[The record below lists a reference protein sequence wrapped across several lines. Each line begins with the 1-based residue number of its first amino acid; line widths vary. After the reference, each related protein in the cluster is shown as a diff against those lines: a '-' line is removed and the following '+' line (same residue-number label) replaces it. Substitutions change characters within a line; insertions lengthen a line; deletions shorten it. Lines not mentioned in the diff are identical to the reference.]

1 MGTHYPRA
9 KDGGHGQPSGSI
21 ALDLG
26 RAGTGTSGN
35 PSLAQGVFSEIR
47 LLQKFKPGQIWAL
60 YSDIDKYPNCYA
72 FIEKVEL
79 QNNEVQA
86 RWLEVCPDGELEKIS
101 IEDRTVG
108 CGTYKVGNTDG
119 IMIYTDMKSF
129 SHRVNAIFTGRRN
142 SYEIYPRKD
151 EVWALL
157 KGWDIGWSSD
167 AHNQKKYKYE
177 VVQVLSDFTTGTSI
191 TVMPLVKI
199 KVFVSLFMQS
209 KEATPYLIRQDD
221 TIWFSHCIP
230 YRLMGAAESEG
241 IPEGALELDPAALP
255 LNLEQPHVRVVS
267 ESRSVK
273 GSEFDAA
280 YAGSSRGNKSHK
292 ESEGVGERQHATC
305 MNRGIFAK
313 TSVVENRD
321 HNTPST
327 VEGMDVAEES
337 DHAQA
342 KVLCP
347 EFFDFDQLRDVSRF
361 RRNQIWAVYDT
372 KCCIPRFYA
381 RITKVRRAPKFEVH
395 FVSLEFDPRNKA
407 EVAWSRGELPVACG
421 HFKHGA
427 SHTAKETKI
436 FSQIISYE
444 KIRTRNSFEIYPK
457 KGEVWALF
465 KGWDIGWSSDAK
477 NHTDFM
483 YEVVQVLSDF
493 TTSTSIIAMP
503 LVKGT
508 ERDGIPE
515 GAVELDPDAL
525 PPNLEDAFASVVPES
540 SYTQSA
546 VQDSTDVYEESDDII
561 QAEFECAESEF
572 HEFTEMRSLDKFK
585 PGQIW
590 ALYNDMDKFPNYY
603 AGIRKVDLKNNKV
616 QILTHT
622 DSSIQV
628 KLLRKVDGHR
638 TVFRREPSVETI
650 CKEEYLKFSHQIP
663 RFHLTNEKGGKLRG
677 CLELDPFSVPE
688 RFLGIDS
695 MVFKKAWGT
704 AFMKFSNSVE
714 SGQSLVTR
722 EYDKPGEEKYYVSIQ
737 GIFFTLS
744 FCLAEKIRNSMFAF
758 CSLGVKIDDNI
769 NTRLGPYVFKIC
781 QLAYDWGWFFWFQP
795 GMAVFGGRC
804 LSIKERLN
812 PKPLRKG
819 LASATLLTGWMIWKQ
834 RNACVF
840 EGDQPSVHQP
850 TEHIKAEAA
859 LWARTGAS
867 SLRLVIPSTWD
878 VH

>member
-1 MGTHYPRA
+1 MNLHNTCL
-9 KDGGHGQPSGSI
+9 QEQLSGSNS
-21 ALDLG
+21 A
-26 RAGTGTSGN
+26 RPQTFWTSCPACRYRYEYYHEISQKTVRCQNCSKAFVAHVLTDQPVHSGPEQSVWKN
-35 PSLAQGVFSEIR
+35 AGVFSEIR
-47 LLQKFKPGQIWAL
+47 LIRKFKPGQIWAL

-79 QNNEVQA
+79 QNNEVQT

-108 CGTYKVGNTDG
+108 CGTYKVATTDG

-255 LNLEQPHVRVVS
+255 LNLEQPHVRVIS

-280 YAGSSRGNKSHK
+280 YAGSSRGNKPRK

-305 MNRGIFAK
+305 MNAGIFAK
-313 TSVVENRD
+313 TSVVENRY

-337 DHAQA
+337 DDVQA
-342 KVLCP
+342 EVLCP

-361 RRNQIWAVYDT
+361 RRNQIWAVYDSQ
-372 KCCIPRFYA
+372 CCMPRFYA

-395 FVSLEFDPRNKA
+395 FVLLEFDPRNKA

-444 KIRTRNSFEIYPK
+444 KSRTRNSFEVYPK

-477 NHTDFM
+477 NHTDFQ
-483 YEVVQVLSDF
+483 YEVVQIVSDF

-503 LVKGT
+503 LVKLRGFVSLFTGLEEATPYVIPQDNTLRFSHCVPYHWMEGT

-540 SYTQSA
+540 SYTHSA

-561 QAEFECAESEF
+561 QEEYECAESEF
-572 HEFTEMRSLDKFK
+572 HEFTEMRSLDKLK

-616 QILTHT
+616 QVRWLYVSPRGEEEKRLVNEDRPVGCGIFTVSGENDAIKTYTGTQSFSHPVCSSPTGREKEFEIIPLPREIWAVYKDWRAGWTAHDFKNCDYELVEILTHT

-650 CKEEYLKFSHQIP
+650 CKDEYLKFSHQIP

-695 MVFKKAWGT
+695 V
-704 AFMKFSNSVE
+704 
-714 SGQSLVTR
+714 
-722 EYDKPGEEKYYVSIQ
+722 
-737 GIFFTLS
+737 
-744 FCLAEKIRNSMFAF
+744 
-758 CSLGVKIDDNI
+758 
-769 NTRLGPYVFKIC
+769 
-781 QLAYDWGWFFWFQP
+781 
-795 GMAVFGGRC
+795 
-804 LSIKERLN
+804 
-812 PKPLRKG
+812 
-819 LASATLLTGWMIWKQ
+819 
-834 RNACVF
+834 
-840 EGDQPSVHQP
+840 
-850 TEHIKAEAA
+850 
-859 LWARTGAS
+859 
-867 SLRLVIPSTWD
+867 
-878 VH
+878 

>member
-1 MGTHYPRA
+1 MNLHNTC
-9 KDGGHGQPSGSI
+9 QQEQLSGSNSARLQTFWTICPACDTKYQYHHASAQKTVRCQNCSKAFI
-21 ALDLG
+21 AHVLTDQHVP
-26 RAGTGTSGN
+26 TGPEQSVWKN
-35 PSLAQGVFSEIR
+35 AGVFSEIR

-79 QNNEVQA
+79 ENNKVRA

-101 IEDRTVG
+101 IGDRTVG
-108 CGTYKVGNTDG
+108 CGTYRVATTNGILICTDV
-119 IMIYTDMKSF
+119 KSF

-167 AHNQKKYKYE
+167 AQSQKKYKYE

-255 LNLEQPHVRVVS
+255 LNLEQPLVCVVS
-267 ESRSVK
+267 QSRSVK

-305 MNRGIFAK
+305 MNAGIFAK
-313 TSVVENRD
+313 SSVVENRD

-327 VEGMDVAEES
+327 VEGMDVPEES
-337 DHAQA
+337 DNAQV

-361 RRNQIWAVYDT
+361 RRNQIWAVYDSQ
-372 KCCIPRFYA
+372 CCMPRFYA

-421 HFKHGA
+421 RFKHGA

-444 KIRTRNSFEIYPK
+444 KSRTRNSFEIYPK

-465 KGWDIGWSSDAK
+465 KGWDIGWSSDAE
-477 NHTDFM
+477 NHTDFK
-483 YEVVQVLSDF
+483 YGLVQVFSDF
-493 TTSTSIIAMP
+493 TTSTSIMAMP
-503 LVKGT
+503 LVKVKGFVSLFMGLKEATPYVITRDNTLRFSHCVPYHWMEGT
-508 ERDGIPE
+508 EREGIPE

-540 SYTQSA
+540 SYTESA

-590 ALYNDMDKFPNYY
+590 ALYNDIDKFPNYY
-603 AGIRKVDLKNNKV
+603 AGTRKVDLKNNKV
-616 QILTHT
+616 QVIWLYVSPRGEEEKRLVNEDRPVGCGTFTVSGENDAIMTCTGTQSFSHPVCSRPTGREKEFEIIPLPREVWAVYKDWRAGWTARDFKNCDYELVEILTHT

-650 CKEEYLKFSHQIP
+650 CKDEYLKFSHQIP

-695 MVFKKAWGT
+695 M
-704 AFMKFSNSVE
+704 
-714 SGQSLVTR
+714 
-722 EYDKPGEEKYYVSIQ
+722 
-737 GIFFTLS
+737 
-744 FCLAEKIRNSMFAF
+744 
-758 CSLGVKIDDNI
+758 
-769 NTRLGPYVFKIC
+769 
-781 QLAYDWGWFFWFQP
+781 
-795 GMAVFGGRC
+795 
-804 LSIKERLN
+804 
-812 PKPLRKG
+812 
-819 LASATLLTGWMIWKQ
+819 
-834 RNACVF
+834 
-840 EGDQPSVHQP
+840 
-850 TEHIKAEAA
+850 
-859 LWARTGAS
+859 
-867 SLRLVIPSTWD
+867 
-878 VH
+878 

>member
-1 MGTHYPRA
+1 MNLHNTCQQEQLSGSNSARPQTFWTICPACDTKYQYHHASSQKTVRCQNCSKAFIAHVLTDQPV
-9 KDGGHGQPSGSI
+9 PSGPKQSVWKN
-21 ALDLG
+21 A
-26 RAGTGTSGN
+26 
-35 PSLAQGVFSEIR
+35 GVFSEIR

-108 CGTYKVGNTDG
+108 CGTYKVATTDG

-177 VVQVLSDFTTGTSI
+177 VVQVLSDFTTDTSI

-503 LVKGT
+503 LVKVKGFVSLFT
-508 ERDGIPE
+508 GLEEATPYGGFHIVSLTIGWRGLKE
-515 GAVELDPDAL
+515 MAFQKELL
-525 PPNLEDAFASVVPES
+525 NL
-540 SYTQSA
+540 
-546 VQDSTDVYEESDDII
+546 
-561 QAEFECAESEF
+561 
-572 HEFTEMRSLDKFK
+572 
-585 PGQIW
+585 
-590 ALYNDMDKFPNYY
+590 
-603 AGIRKVDLKNNKV
+603 
-616 QILTHT
+616 ILTRFPLT
-622 DSSIQV
+622 W
-628 KLLRKVDGHR
+628 KMLL
-638 TVFRREPSVETI
+638 PLL
-650 CKEEYLKFSHQIP
+650 YLKAVTLNLLYKIV
-663 RFHLTNEKGGKLRG
+663 L
-677 CLELDPFSVPE
+677 
-688 RFLGIDS
+688 
-695 MVFKKAWGT
+695 M
-704 AFMKFSNSVE
+704 FMRN
-714 SGQSLVTR
+714 LM
-722 EYDKPGEEKYYVSIQ
+722 I
-737 GIFFTLS
+737 LS
-744 FCLAEKIRNSMFAF
+744 RQNLNVLNLNSMN
-758 CSLGVKIDDNI
+758 LQK
-769 NTRLGPYVFKIC
+769 
-781 QLAYDWGWFFWFQP
+781 
-795 GMAVFGGRC
+795 
-804 LSIKERLN
+804 
-812 PKPLRKG
+812 
-819 LASATLLTGWMIWKQ
+819 
-834 RNACVF
+834 
-840 EGDQPSVHQP
+840 
-850 TEHIKAEAA
+850 
-859 LWARTGAS
+859 
-867 SLRLVIPSTWD
+867 
-878 VH
+878 